1 MDLKIGNLVL
11 CEFYFSD
18 ARQSKRRPVLVFKNN
33 LPFDDFVG
41 IPVSSQIHQLHADE
55 YVIEQT
61 DFMQGQLPKPSKVMI
76 RKTFVI
82 SKQIVIKHYDRLTP
96 QSQQH
101 LQQAFCRYFGCS

>member
-1 MDLKIGNLVL
+1 MDLKTGNLVL

-18 ARQSKRRPVLVFKNN
+18 ARQSKRRPVLVFKDN

-41 IPVSSQIHQLHADE
+41 IPISSQIHQLHADE
-55 YVIEQT
+55 YLIEQA

-82 SKQIVIKHYDRLTP
+82 SKQMVIKHYDRLIP
-96 QSQQH
+96 QSQQR